1 LTDKQ
6 SMVLWILIILT
17 VSMYFTAAKGSKL
30 SWGLENE
37 ALIVRCPKRGGSLYP
52 VDWYYSKTNEA
63 VPSQKRN
70 HVFASGGR
78 LKFLPA
84 KLDDSGIYA
93 CIIRS
98 PTLNM
103 TGYVNVTIYKKQSGC
118 NIPDYLMY
126 STVSGSEK
134 NSRISCPTIDLYN
147 WTAPLEWFKNCKALQ
162 GSRYKIHRSSLV
174 IDNVRYDDE
183 GDYTCKFTH
192 TENGVSYSVT
202 ATRSFTVKGF
212 SMLPVIIAPPHNET
226 MEVEIGKTV
235 NITCS
240 ACFGKGNQ
248 SFAGVLWQV
257 NRSRVRDF
265 GEARIQEEEE
275 QNQSYSSVLSCL
287 NKNLR
292 ISDFKEEDL
301 SLEYD
306 CVAWNFRG
314 IRRHTI
320 RLSRKKPS
328 KELWSH
334 IASFHT

>member
-1 LTDKQ
+1 
-6 SMVLWILIILT
+6 MVLWILIILT

-70 HVFASGGR
+70 HVFASGGC

-202 ATRSFTVKGF
+202 ATRSFTVKDKPGF

-328 KELWSH
+328 KEC
-334 IASFHT
+334 F